1 MPDSKSIT
9 QPIGVTGL
17 SWWRGYISEEYL
29 NELRGT
35 ARVYKIYR
43 EMADDCTIG
52 ALLDSIIMPLLSAEF
67 FVEPASE
74 DKADVEAAEFFE
86 SCRDDMTGY
95 SWRQHVLDMMSALTY
110 GFSLG
115 EVVLKKRNGDK
126 GRPASHYDDGKVG
139 IASIDPRAQT
149 SLDHWQLD
157 DQAHVTGFIQRDPN
171 TGTYY
176 EIPAEKLVHWA
187 WRPEKRNPEGRS
199 AMRSLYR
206 SWYMRKNLEL
216 IEAIGIERDMAGTP
230 MIKLPYGA
238 TKDDAAKA
246 LDIVR
251 NMRNDEEAGIVL
263 PAPPRLGA
271 DAAGWEFELL
281 GGGGKQY
288 NARETI
294 RDYDKKILMRFFA
307 QFLLLGMDK
316 VGTQA
321 LVKGSQ
327 DFFALALKSIQQE
340 LLEVWNG
347 QLIPYVFRFNNFS
360 GLTGLPRLN
369 WADPG
374 KADIAGLSTLLKDM
388 TAAQIITASAELEDH
403 VRSVAGLPDRPEGVG
418 EGPRAAPAPAAAPS
432 TPFSREY
439 GGPGSGNWGHGGRPG
454 EIGGSGE
461 GGGLSERA
469 QRAKSSHKP
478 ATAEKQRAA
487 ERNETTLATAIGG
500 KQTKDNEAFDV
511 VTRGHCIEVKT
522 IMEGSND
529 KITMHPESLAR
540 KQAEASKRGLKA
552 HTVVFDARNNA
563 VYYRQGIGSFRLGNM
578 EKLSSAAAVRSRL
591 S

>member
-1 MPDSKSIT
+1 MAEKTGIT
-9 QPIGVTGL
+9 QPVGVTGL
-17 SWWRGYISEEYL
+17 SFWRGYVNQEYL
-29 NELRGT
+29 TQLKGGR
-35 ARVYKIYR
+35 AFKVFR
-43 EMADDCTIG
+43 EMADDATIG
-52 ALLDSIIMPLLSAEF
+52 ALLDAITMPLLSAEF

-74 DKADVEAAEFFE
+74 DKPDVEAAEFVE
-86 SCRDDMTGY
+86 SCRDDFTGY
-95 SWRQHVLDMMSALTY
+95 TWRQHVFDMMSALTY
-110 GFSLG
+110 GFSIG

-126 GRPASHYDDGKVG
+126 GKPPSAYSDGRVG
-139 IASIDPRAQT
+139 IATIDPRAQT
-149 SLDHWQLD
+149 SLDHWGMDEQ
-157 DQAHVTGFIQRDPN
+157 QHVTSFIQRDPN
-171 TGTYY
+171 TGVYHD
-176 EIPAEKLVHWA
+176 IPAERMVHWA
-187 WRPEKRNPEGRS
+187 WRPEYRNPEGRS
-199 AMRSLYR
+199 AMRSIYKD
-206 SWYMRKNLEL
+206 WYFRKNLEV
-216 IEAIGIERDMAGTP
+216 IESIGIERDLAGLP
-230 MIKLPYGA
+230 MIRLPFGA
-238 TKDDAAKA
+238 TKADADTA
-246 LDIVR
+246 LAIVK

-263 PAPPRLGA
+263 PGPPRG
-271 DAAGWEFELL
+271 DKDGKGWDLELL

-327 DFFALALKSIQQE
+327 DFFTLALKSIQQE

-347 QLIPYVFRFNNFS
+347 QLIPYLFRFNSFS
-360 GLTGLPRLN
+360 GLTGLPKLN

-374 KADIAGLSTLLKDM
+374 KADIAGLSTLLKEM

-418 EGPRAAPAPAAAPS
+418 EGPRAAPAAAP
-432 TPFSREY
+432 PMFSREY
-439 GGPGSGNWGHGGRPG
+439 GGEGSGNWGHGGRPG
-454 EIGGSGE
+454 EIGGSGPGG

-487 ERNETTLATAIGG
+487 ERNEATLATAIGG

-511 VTRGHCIEVKT
+511 IAGRHCLEVKT

-540 KQAEASKRGLKA
+540 KQAEANKRGLKA